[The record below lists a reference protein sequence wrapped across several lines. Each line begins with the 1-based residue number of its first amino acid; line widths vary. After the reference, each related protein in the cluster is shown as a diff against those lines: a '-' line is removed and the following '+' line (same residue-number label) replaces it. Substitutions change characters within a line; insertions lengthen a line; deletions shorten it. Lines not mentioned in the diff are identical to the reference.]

1 MLLCCCRICCRRA
14 SVCGQ
19 GGVFRHVIAAV
30 FAAAVQVFVPKAVCD
45 VIDSCIQMHGAA
57 GLSDD
62 FMLARAYAG
71 MRGLRIAD
79 GPDEVHLRTIGQLEV
94 KKFKAKL

>member
-1 MLLCCCRICCRRA
+1 MCCA
-14 SVCGQ
+14 LV
-19 GGVFRHVIAAV
+19 VV
-30 FAAAVQVFVPKAVCD
+30 AAATPLTA
-45 VIDSCIQMHGAA
+45 AWA